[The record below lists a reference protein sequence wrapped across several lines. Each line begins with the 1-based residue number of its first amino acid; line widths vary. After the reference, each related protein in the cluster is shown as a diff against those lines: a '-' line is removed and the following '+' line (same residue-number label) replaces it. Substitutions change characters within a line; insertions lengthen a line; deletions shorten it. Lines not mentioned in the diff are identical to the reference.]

1 MFVQCKMILQSYF
14 PLKLEKGM
22 WFLTMHHGQIS
33 VYELG
38 FSIHNEEQKE
48 LYMQTN
54 GAPVEPYIYLVGN
67 PNVPDETS
75 LMAEPEQIAWFDE
88 GDHQD
93 ELRDITIK
101 DINNI
106 LDDGGNCE
114 IDVEEEHIDDDEAQD
129 DYFNIVPVLL
139 YDRIII
145 RYDNDDVVLDEDDD
159 DDEDWEDYH
168 TSYDY

>member
-67 PNVPDETS
+67 
-75 LMAEPEQIAWFDE
+75 LMCLMK
-88 GDHQD
+88 H
-93 ELRDITIK
+93 
-101 DINNI
+101 
-106 LDDGGNCE
+106 
-114 IDVEEEHIDDDEAQD
+114 H
-129 DYFNIVPVLL
+129 
-139 YDRIII
+139 
-145 RYDNDDVVLDEDDD
+145 
-159 DDEDWEDYH
+159 
-168 TSYDY
+168 